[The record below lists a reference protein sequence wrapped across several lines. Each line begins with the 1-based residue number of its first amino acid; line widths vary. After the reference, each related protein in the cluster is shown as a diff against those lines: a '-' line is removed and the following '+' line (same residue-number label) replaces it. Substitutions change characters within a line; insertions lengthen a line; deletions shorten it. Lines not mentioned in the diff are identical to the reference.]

1 MGNYFKTVLLLGALT
16 GLMLLIGSY
25 FGQGGLT
32 IAIVI
37 VLAMNLI
44 TYFFSDKIVLFTYRA
59 KEAKKS
65 DYPKLHKLVEKVAKL
80 ANIPKPKVYIIPSKS
95 PNAFATGRNP
105 RNAAVACTEG
115 IMDILDDKEL
125 EGVIAH
131 EISHVKNRDILIATI
146 AATIA
151 GVISYA
157 AMMARWAAI
166 FGGIGGRDRDNNGLE
181 VLFLAILAPIIA
193 VIIQLA
199 ISRSREYLADEKAAR
214 LIGNGKGLADALE
227 KLERNID
234 HNPLRFG
241 NKTSASLFIANP
253 FRAQS
258 LLTLFSTHPKTED
271 RVRRLRTL

>member
-1 MGNYFKTVLLLGALT
+1 MMENYIKTVLLLGALT
-16 GLMLLIGSY
+16 GLLLLIGSF

-32 IAIVI
+32 IAIAI
-37 VLAMNLI
+37 VLVMNLV

-59 KEAKKS
+59 KEAKKG
-65 DYPKLHKLVEKVAKL
+65 DYHQLHKMVEKVAKL
-80 ANIPKPKVYIIPSKS
+80 ANIPKPRVYIIPSSS

-105 RNAAVACTEG
+105 RNAVVACTEG
-115 IMDILDDKEL
+115 ILNMLDEKEL

-151 GVISYA
+151 GIISYA
-157 AMMARWAAI
+157 AMMARYAAM
-166 FGGIGGRDRDNNGLE
+166 FGGGRDRDNSNFLE
-181 VLFLAILAPIIA
+181 IIFLAILAPLIA

-214 LIGNGKGLADALE
+214 LIGNGNGLADALG

-241 NKTSASLFIANP
+241 NRTSASLFIANP

-258 LLTLFSTHPKTED
+258 FLTLFSTHPKTEE
-271 RVRRLRTL
+271 RVRRLRQI